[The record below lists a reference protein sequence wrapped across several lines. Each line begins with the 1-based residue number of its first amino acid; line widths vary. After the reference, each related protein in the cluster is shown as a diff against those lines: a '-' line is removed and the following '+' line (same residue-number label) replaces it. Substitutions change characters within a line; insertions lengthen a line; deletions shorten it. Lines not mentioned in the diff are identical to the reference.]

1 MFICSVLNI
10 RVHAHIHIHIHRTNL
25 RVKSLYLFSNYNNL
39 KATNQMLAGFKK
51 TIQVLNVCVL
61 LNGFKIIRNDVI
73 IIRFMNEFFNS
84 INYK

>member
-1 MFICSVLNI
+1 
-10 RVHAHIHIHIHRTNL
+10 
-25 RVKSLYLFSNYNNL
+25 
-39 KATNQMLAGFKK
+39 MLAGFKK

-84 INYK
+84 INYKWGWEIRDPLNINNEKIDIFF

>member
-1 MFICSVLNI
+1 
-10 RVHAHIHIHIHRTNL
+10 
-25 RVKSLYLFSNYNNL
+25 
-39 KATNQMLAGFKK
+39 MLAGFKK

-84 INYK
+84 INYKWGWEIRDPLNINNEKIDIF

>member
-1 MFICSVLNI
+1 
-10 RVHAHIHIHIHRTNL
+10 
-25 RVKSLYLFSNYNNL
+25 
-39 KATNQMLAGFKK
+39 MLAGFKK

-84 INYK
+84 INYKWGWEIRDPLNINNEKIDIFLKNKYLISDK

>member
-1 MFICSVLNI
+1 
-10 RVHAHIHIHIHRTNL
+10 
-25 RVKSLYLFSNYNNL
+25 
-39 KATNQMLAGFKK
+39 MLAGFKK

-84 INYK
+84 INYKWGWEIRDPLNINNEKIDIFFLNKYLISDK